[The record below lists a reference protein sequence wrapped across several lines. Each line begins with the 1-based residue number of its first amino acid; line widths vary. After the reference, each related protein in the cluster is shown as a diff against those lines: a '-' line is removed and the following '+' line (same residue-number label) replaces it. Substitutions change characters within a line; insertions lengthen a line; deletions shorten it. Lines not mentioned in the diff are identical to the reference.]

1 MVVKPGRVSVG
12 IVVVIGLMFAA
23 WKLGKVYGEE
33 DKRSL
38 PAAVSV
44 RVATV
49 RRGAITTSVTNI
61 GTVQALNTVLVRPRV
76 DGVIDRV
83 LFKEGQIV
91 SQGEILV
98 KLDPLPFE
106 AQLRVSRAQLAK
118 DTALLSNAKVDL
130 ERYEGLVQAD
140 SIATQTRDTAQS
152 LVEQLTAA
160 IANDAAQVDLARLSL
175 SYTTIRAPIRG
186 RVGARLIDAGNIVH
200 ITDTN
205 GLVVITQVSP
215 IAVNFAVPQERLPD
229 LRAAQRRGPIQVTVL
244 DEAGGPGAGSG
255 EVILLDNQIDPTTG
269 TIRCKA
275 QFPNVND
282 ALWPGQFVTVR
293 AELRTLPD
301 ALTVPTVAVQN
312 GSEGPYVYVI
322 GAGDRVKVRDV
333 RIGSIEGDQT
343 VVANGL
349 SAGEYAVTEG
359 QFRLEPNAL
368 VHIETDPARPPA
380 P

>member
-1 MVVKPGRVSVG
+1 
-12 IVVVIGLMFAA
+12 
-23 WKLGKVYGEE
+23 
-33 DKRSL
+33 
-38 PAAVSV
+38 
-44 RVATV
+44 
-49 RRGAITTSVTNI
+49 
-61 GTVQALNTVLVRPRV
+61 V

-140 SIATQTRDTAQS
+140 SIATQTRDTAAS

-175 SYTTIRAPIRG
+175 SYTTIRAPITG

-200 ITDTN
+200 ITDTS

-229 LRAAQRRGPIQVTVL
+229 LRAAQHRGPIQVTVL
-244 DEAGGPGAGSG
+244 DEAGGPGAGAGTG
-255 EVILLDNQIDPTTG
+255 EVILIDNQIDATTG

-275 QFPNVND
+275 QFPNLND

-301 ALTVPTVAVQN
+301 ALLVPTVAVQN
-312 GSEGPYVYVI
+312 GTEGPYVYVV
-322 GAGDRVKVRDV
+322 GTGDRVMVRDV
-333 RIGSIEGDQT
+333 KIGSIEGDQT

-349 SAGEYAVTEG
+349 SAGENAVTEG

-368 VHIETDPARPPA
+368 VHIESDPPRPSTP
-380 P
+380 